1 VQSRY
6 DMIVFGLVAAGS
18 FSSGGLLTA
27 FGWTMVLWVSL
38 LPLVAACVV
47 LALAPRRAEAAS

>member
-1 VQSRY
+1 
-6 DMIVFGLVAAGS
+6 
-18 FSSGGLLTA
+18 
-27 FGWTMVLWVSL
+27 VLWVSL